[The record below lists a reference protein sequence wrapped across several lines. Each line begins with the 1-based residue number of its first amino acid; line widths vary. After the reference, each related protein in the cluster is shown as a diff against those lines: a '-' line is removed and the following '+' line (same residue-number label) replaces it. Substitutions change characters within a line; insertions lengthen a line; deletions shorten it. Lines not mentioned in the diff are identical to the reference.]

1 MSPRLTSAAQLEQ
14 LKFLGILLGVAI
26 RTKKPLDLYL
36 APLMWKLLAG
46 MPLGAQDLEEV
57 DLLFVQNMRG
67 IAEIQESGVTEETFS
82 EVRHPEDVQRDTSLW
97 RRHRGDVQRG
107 LSQRR
112 HRERCC
118 DFNQVIN

>member
-1 MSPRLTSAAQLEQ
+1 MCASDRFLVSPRLTSAAQLEQ

-46 MPLGAQDLEEV
+46 MPLDAQDLEEV

-82 EVRHPEDVQRDTSLW
+82 EVRHSGSVSEETFTEICHSRAT
-97 RRHRGDVQRG
+97 
-107 LSQRR
+107 
-112 HRERCC
+112 
-118 DFNQVIN
+118 NQSMT